1 MTQKFPIW
9 IYLVLGVQTLLTLA
23 ILAFLVMLG
32 SAFSGEL
39 SLDALQVAVIVAPLL
54 VIVLCAWCSRQQW
67 SANRYNA
74 AKALAFAPLAVF
86 VALSLVLELLMA

>member
-1 MTQKFPIW
+1 MTPKFPIW

-32 SAFSGEL
+32 SAFSGEISL
-39 SLDALQVAVIVAPLL
+39 SVFQTAVIAAPLV
-54 VIVLCAWCSRQQW
+54 VIALCTWLSRQQW
-67 SANRYNA
+67 HAGHYNA